1 MTRRGSTTAIAGSR
15 HVDASGGPAD
25 GQTIADWRRLW
36 GRPPNVD
43 VAVAADVPEFLRRLV
58 ERVGALAAERATA

>member
-1 MTRRGSTTAIAGSR
+1 
-15 HVDASGGPAD
+15 VDASGGPAD